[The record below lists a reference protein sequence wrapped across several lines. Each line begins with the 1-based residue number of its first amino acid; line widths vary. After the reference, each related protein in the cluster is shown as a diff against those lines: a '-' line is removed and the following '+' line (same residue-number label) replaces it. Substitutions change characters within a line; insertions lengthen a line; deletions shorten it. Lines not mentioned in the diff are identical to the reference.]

1 MEIHDLI
8 YIQNSSLVEVVVLRW
23 FFFIVFFF
31 FFKPMGVIPE
41 IISVFLCKDDN
52 PLSLHLLLL

>member
-8 YIQNSSLVEVVVLRW
+8 YIQNSSLVEEVVLRW
-23 FFFIVFFF
+23 FFLIVFF

>member
-1 MEIHDLI
+1 MT
-8 YIQNSSLVEVVVLRW
+8 YIQNSFLVEEVVLRW
-23 FFFIVFFF
+23 VFFCLLFFF